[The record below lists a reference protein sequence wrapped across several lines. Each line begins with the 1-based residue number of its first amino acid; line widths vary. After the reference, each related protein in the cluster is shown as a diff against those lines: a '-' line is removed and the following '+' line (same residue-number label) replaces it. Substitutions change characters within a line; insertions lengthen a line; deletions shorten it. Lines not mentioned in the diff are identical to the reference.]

1 MLGARMDRF
10 LSILRKAAWA
20 FFWIS
25 LPVTSFPFFPADF
38 GGKALVRPLSMYPLA
53 ALLLLTTLPR
63 LWRKQLPKTYLP
75 LLAFILVAL
84 ISALLSLSS
93 EPATLMGVSQTDRLA
108 RNLLTLLIGA
118 SFYLTVSLYI
128 DSQDEL
134 QSSLRWLY
142 AGFAI
147 ALIWGTFQ
155 AAYIIDFSQDYFR
168 FLNKIQAFISTR
180 KLFTTRISGMTYEP
194 KWFAEQICFLL
205 MPWLIGSVL
214 SGKSVF
220 AWRFKR
226 LSVEMILLLWSAAVM
241 IFTFS
246 RTGILILVLLTFF
259 SIIYY
264 GLRSAARSR
273 EGLSINKHTGRT
285 LVQALLAVAI
295 LLALVLATG
304 TRNPYFSRFW
314 RYWTTESIENR
325 TYFEYIGA
333 SQRIIYLVTA
343 YHIYAD
349 NPLFGVGPGNYAF
362 NFIEY
367 APNQPYHRQPE
378 IVRQLTPSEGRDR
391 LITPKNLYARLL
403 AETGLVGSAVFTA
416 FVLAVTGC
424 ALYLW
429 RSTDAWQ
436 RAWGLSG
443 LLGMLVFAIALWSF
457 DSFAIP
463 SMWVLFGLI
472 TAAAYLPADGSNEAA
487 NQGTAGQVVS

>member
-1 MLGARMDRF
+1 MFAARITRPV
-10 LSILRKAAWA
+10 LALRLRSLRTLAWA
-20 FFWIS
+20 FFWLS

-38 GGKALVRPLSMYPLA
+38 GGKALVRPLSIYPLVV
-53 ALLLLTTLPR
+53 LLVLVTFPR
-63 LWRKQLPKTYLP
+63 LWRKPLPKTFLP
-75 LLAFILVAL
+75 LLAFMLVVL
-84 ISALLSLSS
+84 ISSLLSLSS
-93 EPATLMGVSQTDRLA
+93 EPTTLMGVTQSARLV

-118 SFYLTVSLYI
+118 AFFMTISLYI
-128 DSQDEL
+128 ESREDL
-134 QSSLRWLY
+134 HSSLRWLY

-155 AAYIIDFSQDYFR
+155 AVYILDFSQDYFR

-205 MPWLIGSVL
+205 MPWLIGCVL

-226 LSVEMILLLWSAAVM
+226 LSVEMILLFWSAAVM

-246 RTGILILVLLTFF
+246 RTGILILVLLTFI

-264 GLRSAARSR
+264 GLRSAARSK
-273 EGLSINKHTGRT
+273 EGSTVNKRTGRT
-285 LVQALLAVAI
+285 LVQAVLAVVV
-295 LLALVLATG
+295 LLALILATG

-314 RYWTTESIENR
+314 RYWTSESIENR

-343 YHIYAD
+343 YHIYSD

-362 NFIEY
+362 KFIEY

-403 AETGLVGSAVFTA
+403 AETGLVGTAVFTA
-416 FVLAVTGC
+416 FVMAVAGC
-424 ALYLW
+424 ALSLW
-429 RSTDAWQ
+429 RSIDPWR

-443 LLGMLVFAIALWSF
+443 LLGMFVFAIALWSF

-463 SMWVLFGLI
+463 NMWVMFGLI
-472 TAAAYLPADGSNEAA
+472 TAAAHMAKD
-487 NQGTAGQVVS
+487 TAGTNSASECV

>member
-1 MLGARMDRF
+1 MVAASMNRYVR
-10 LSILRKAAWA
+10 ILQNAAWA

-25 LPVTSFPFFPADF
+25 LPVTSFPYFPADF
-38 GGKALVRPLSMYPLA
+38 GGKTLVRPLALYPLA

-63 LWRKQLPKTYLP
+63 LWRRQLPKTYLP
-75 LLAFILVAL
+75 LLAFILVVL
-84 ISALLSLSS
+84 ISALLSLSAQ
-93 EPATLMGVSQTDRLA
+93 PTTLMGVSQTDRLA

-128 DSQDEL
+128 ESQAEM
-134 QSSLRWLY
+134 QSSLRWMY

-147 ALIWGTFQ
+147 ALLWGTFQ
-155 AAYIIDFSQDYFR
+155 AVYIIDFSQDYFR

-205 MPWLIGSVL
+205 MPWLIGSIL

-226 LSVEMILLLWSAAVM
+226 VSVETLLLLWSATVM

-246 RTGILILVLLTFF
+246 RTGILILVLLTFI

-264 GLRSAARSR
+264 GLRSAARNR
-273 EGLSINKHTGRT
+273 ESSNIKQHTGRT
-285 LVQALLAVAI
+285 LAQALLAVAV
-295 LLALVLATG
+295 LLAVVLATG

-314 RYWTTESIENR
+314 RYFTTESIENR

-333 SQRIIYLVTA
+333 SQRIVYLVTA
-343 YHIYAD
+343 FHIYAD

-403 AETGLVGSAVFTA
+403 AETGLVGTAVFTA
-416 FVLAVTGC
+416 FALAVMGC
-424 ALYLW
+424 ALFLW
-429 RSTDAWQ
+429 RSGNAWQ
-436 RAWGLSG
+436 RTWGLSG
-443 LLGMLVFAIALWSF
+443 LLGMLVFAVALWSF

-463 SMWVLFGLI
+463 NMWVLFGLI
-472 TAAAYLPADGSNEAA
+472 TAVAHLPANRSSDPG
-487 NQGTAGQVVS
+487 NQGTDGQAVS

>member
-1 MLGARMDRF
+1 MFAVSMNRYLH
-10 LSILRKAAWA
+10 ILRNAAWA
-20 FFWIS
+20 LFWIS

-38 GGKALVRPLSMYPLA
+38 GGKALVRPLSLYPLA
-53 ALLLLTTLPR
+53 ALVLLSTLPR
-63 LWRKQLPKTYLP
+63 LLRKQLPKTFLP
-75 LLAFILVAL
+75 LLAFILVVL

-93 EPATLMGVSQTDRLA
+93 EPTTLMGVSQTDRLA
-108 RNLLTLLIGA
+108 RNLITLLIGA
-118 SFYLTVSLYI
+118 AFFLTVSLYI
-128 DSQDEL
+128 ESQDEL
-134 QSSLRWLY
+134 HNSLRWMY

-147 ALIWGTFQ
+147 ALLWGTFQ
-155 AAYIIDFSQDYFR
+155 AVYIIDFSQEYFH

-220 AWRFKR
+220 AWRLKR
-226 LSVEMILLLWSAAVM
+226 VTMETILLLWSAAVM

-246 RTGILILVLLTFF
+246 RTGILILVLLTFI

-273 EGLSINKHTGRT
+273 ESSNIRRHTGRT
-285 LVQALLAVAI
+285 LAQALLAVTI
-295 LLALVLATG
+295 LLAVVLATG

-349 NPLFGVGPGNYAF
+349 NPLLGVGPGNYAF

-403 AETGLVGSAVFTA
+403 AETGLVGTAVFTA
-416 FVLAVTGC
+416 FALAVTGC

-429 RSTDAWQ
+429 RSKDAWQ
-436 RAWGLSG
+436 RTWGLSG

-463 SMWVLFGLI
+463 NMWVLFGLI
-472 TAAAYLPADGSNEAA
+472 TAAAHLPSGESNE
-487 NQGTAGQVVS
+487 TAGQGSGGQEAN